1 MKAVIV
7 QARMGSTRL
16 PGKILKKLAGETVL
30 SHVLRRCGQIEGIDT
45 VCCAVPNSAN
55 SDSVAEEAIRC
66 GAVVFRGSEH
76 DVLNRY
82 YKAAL
87 ALDACFIMRVTS
99 DCPLID
105 PDICAEVLWTLLRF
119 NADYACNN
127 RPRRWPLG
135 LDCEAF
141 TIAALARA
149 DARSSALR
157 EHVTPYLRTH
167 PEILRMST
175 IGPGVKG
182 RWTLDYPEDLAF
194 FEALFEKIDRDAGF
208 EDVQRV
214 LQAHPEIVAINE
226 GRYEPAA

>member
-16 PGKILKKLAGETVL
+16 PGKVLKKLAGETVL
-30 SHVLRRCGQIEGIDT
+30 SHVLRRCKQIEGIDT

-55 SDSVAEEAIRC
+55 SDSVAEEAVRC
-66 GAVVFRGSEH
+66 GVVVFRGAEY

-82 YKAAL
+82 YKAAQEIG
-87 ALDACFIMRVTS
+87 ADVIMRVTS

-105 PDICAEVLWTLLRF
+105 PEICGEVLWALR

-127 RPRRWPLG
+127 MPRRWPHG

-141 TIAALARA
+141 TIKALEFANRW
-149 DARSSALR
+149 ARSQR

-167 PEILRMST
+167 PDVLRMNT
-175 IGPGVKG
+175 LGPGARG

-194 FEALFEKIDRDAGF
+194 FKALFKKIDREAGF
-208 EDVQRV
+208 DEVWQV
-214 LQAHPEIVAINE
+214 LQNHPEIAAINE

>member
-16 PGKILKKLAGETVL
+16 PGKVLKKLVGETVL
-30 SHVLRRCGQIEGIDT
+30 SHVLRRCRQIEGIDT

-55 SDSVAEEAIRC
+55 SDPVAEEAVRC
-66 GAVVFRGSEH
+66 GVVVFRGAEY

-87 ALDACFIMRVTS
+87 EIGADVIARVTS
-99 DCPLID
+99 DCPLIA
-105 PDICAEVLWTLLRF
+105 PEICGEVLWALR

-127 RPRRWPLG
+127 RPRRWPHG

-141 TIAALARA
+141 TSKALEFANRW
-149 DARSSALR
+149 ARSQR

-167 PEILRMST
+167 PDILRMS
-175 IGPGVKG
+175 IMGPRVQG

-194 FEALFEKIDRDAGF
+194 FKALFKKIDREAGF
-208 EDVQRV
+208 DEVWKV
-214 LQAHPEIVAINE
+214 LQNHPEIAAINE
-226 GRYEPAA
+226 GRYEPDA

>member
-16 PGKILKKLAGETVL
+16 PGKVLKKLAGETVL
-30 SHVLRRCGQIEGIDT
+30 SHVLRRCKQIEGIDT

-55 SDSVAEEAIRC
+55 SDPVAEEAVRC
-66 GAVVFRGSEH
+66 GVVVFRGAEY

-82 YKAAL
+82 YKAAQEIG
-87 ALDACFIMRVTS
+87 ADVIMRVTS

-105 PDICAEVLWTLLRF
+105 PEICGEVLWALR

-127 RPRRWPLG
+127 MPRRWPHG
-135 LDCEAF
+135 LDCEVF
-141 TIAALARA
+141 TIKALEFANQW
-149 DARSSALR
+149 ARSQR

-167 PEILRMST
+167 PDVLRMNT
-175 IGPGVKG
+175 LGPGVRG

-194 FEALFEKIDRDAGF
+194 FNALFKNIDRDAGF
-208 EDVQRV
+208 GEVWKV
-214 LQAHPEIVAINE
+214 LQAHPEIAAINE
-226 GRYEPAA
+226 GRYEPAD